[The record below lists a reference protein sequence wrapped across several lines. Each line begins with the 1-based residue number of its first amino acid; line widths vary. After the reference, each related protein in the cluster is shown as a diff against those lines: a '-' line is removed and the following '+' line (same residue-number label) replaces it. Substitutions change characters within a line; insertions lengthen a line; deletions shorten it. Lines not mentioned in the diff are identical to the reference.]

1 VLQVFET
8 EKSILN
14 LIELEKLINTNYQM
28 VLVGLNKKQLKELPN
43 FIIGIA
49 RAESLQELAALY
61 SAADVFINPTYVDN
75 FTFTNIEYLACG
87 TPEAVDHTTG
97 VVCEKG
103 GIDGLWNAIN
113 KLCLYY

>member
-1 VLQVFET
+1 
-8 EKSILN
+8 
-14 LIELEKLINTNYQM
+14 M

-87 TPEAVDHTTG
+87 TSVIAYNTGGTPEAVDHTTD
-97 VVCEKG
+97 VVNEKSD
-103 GIDGLWNAIN
+103 IDGLWNAIN